1 MEYRR
6 LGRTDLKVST
16 ICLGT
21 MTWGEQNTEAEGH
34 AQMDMAVN
42 RGVNFFDTAELY
54 AIPPRAETQGATEE
68 IVGSWFE
75 KSSKRDQ
82 IILATK
88 VTGRSGMTWFRDD
101 GSPTELT
108 PAQMREALEKSLKR
122 LRTDYIDLYQL
133 HWPDRDVT
141 TFGSNPTVYGHDP
154 DGHPGRPIEETL
166 ETLQTFMR
174 EGKVRH
180 VGLSNESAWG
190 TMRFLN
196 EAETR
201 GLPRMQSI
209 QNAYSLVNR
218 TFEVGLAETAMRE
231 DIGLLAYSALAQGYL
246 TGKYRDGARPPGTR
260 KTLFERL
267 QRYEKPG
274 AETAYNA
281 YLDLAAELD
290 LDPAQM
296 ALKFALTRPFMT
308 SVIIGAT
315 NLDQLATNIDAETIT
330 WSEEL
335 EDRINAVHQVHQN
348 PCP

>member
-6 LGRTDLKVST
+6 LGRTDLKVSA

-21 MTWGEQNTEAEGH
+21 MTWGEQNTEADGH
-34 AQMDMAVN
+34 AQMDMAVD

-68 IVGSWFE
+68 IIGSWFD
-75 KSSKRDQ
+75 KSGKRDE
-82 IILATK
+82 IVLATK

-122 LRTDYIDLYQL
+122 LRTDHIDLYQL
-133 HWPDRDVT
+133 HWPDRDVS

-154 DGHPGRPIEETL
+154 DGHPGHPIAETL
-166 ETLQTFMR
+166 ETLQTFIR

-196 EAETR
+196 EAGTR

-246 TGKYRDGARPPGTR
+246 TGKYRDGARPPGAR

-281 YLDLAAELD
+281 YLDLAAERD

-335 EDRINAVHQVHQN
+335 EDRINAIHQVHQN